1 MCACCVSRSV
11 LLGDR
16 VPPSSRKLPAF
27 TIGTYTGQQVLINP
41 NWNYSNSHKK
51 RSFPLKEFTC
61 EERLRWEI
69 NISIMIKVNWLERMP
84 LKEMF
89 SGFSSNL
96 FRDKP
101 VFHKIGN
108 CKQILPFHWKQM
120 AQDIIK
126 EVCTGISNNCFQ
138 LQHFKSIKGKY
149 FKQDH
154 CKNRFCH

>member
-1 MCACCVSRSV
+1 
-11 LLGDR
+11 
-16 VPPSSRKLPAF
+16 
-27 TIGTYTGQQVLINP
+27 
-41 NWNYSNSHKK
+41 
-51 RSFPLKEFTC
+51 
-61 EERLRWEI
+61 
-69 NISIMIKVNWLERMP
+69 MIKVNWLERMP
-84 LKEMF
+84 LKEML

-96 FRDKP
+96 FQDKP

-120 AQDIIK
+120 VQDIIK

>member
-1 MCACCVSRSV
+1 MPAVSRSV
-11 LLGDR
+11 LLGDP

-27 TIGTYTGQQVLINP
+27 TIGIYTGQQVLINP
-41 NWNYSNSHKK
+41 NGNYSNSHKK

-84 LKEMF
+84 LKEML

-120 AQDIIK
+120 VQDIIK

>member
-1 MCACCVSRSV
+1 M
-11 LLGDR
+11 
-16 VPPSSRKLPAF
+16 PPPSRKLPAF
-27 TIGTYTGQQVLINP
+27 AIGTQTGQQVLINP

-84 LKEMF
+84 LKEML
-89 SGFSSNL
+89 SGFRSNL

-120 AQDIIK
+120 YRH
-126 EVCTGISNNCFQ
+126 N
-138 LQHFKSIKGKY
+138 
-149 FKQDH
+149 
-154 CKNRFCH
+154 